1 MEACSERKLALQ
13 ARQQAMK
20 ERVARFDKFI
30 QENEAKRRRAMQK
43 YQLESRLKEMKNKE
57 FKDVCS
63 EYEDIKLK

>member
-13 ARQQAMK
+13 TRQHAMK

-43 YQLESRLKEMKNKE
+43 YHLESRLKEFKSKE
-57 FKDVCS
+57 LEDVCT